1 MSGAGAPGLGVTASD
16 LRVAVVAAS
25 WHEDIMSG
33 LLAGAERAAVKSGAD
48 VTVFRVPGSFELPIV
63 AKRAAEAGFLA
74 VVALGVIIRGG
85 TPHFEY
91 VSQGVTHGLTKVSID
106 TGVPVGFGVLTCD
119 TEQQA
124 LDRAGFPDSIEDKGA
139 EAFDAAVATV
149 TALNEVDGGRRH
161 YPGFTPA

>member
-1 MSGAGAPGLGVTASD
+1 MSGPGAPDIPVTAEG

-25 WHEDIMSG
+25 WHEEVMSG
-33 LLAGAERAAVKSGAD
+33 LLAGAERAADRSGAD
-48 VTVFRVPGSFELPIV
+48 VTVFRVPGSFELPVV
-63 AKRAAEAGFLA
+63 ARRAADAGFQA

-91 VSQGVTHGLTKVSID
+91 VSQGVTHGLSRVSID

-124 LDRAGFPDSIEDKGA
+124 LDRAGLTGSKEDKGA
-139 EAFDAAVATV
+139 EAFNAAVATV
-149 TALNEVDGGRRH
+149 TTLNEVDSGRQH
-161 YPGFTPA
+161 YPGFTSA